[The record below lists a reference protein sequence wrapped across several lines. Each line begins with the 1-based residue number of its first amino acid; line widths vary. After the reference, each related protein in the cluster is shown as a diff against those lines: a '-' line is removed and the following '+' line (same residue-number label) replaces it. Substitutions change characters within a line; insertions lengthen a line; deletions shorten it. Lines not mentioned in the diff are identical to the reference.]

1 MKLSDMLKKAEEKLK
16 TNNDTEEISAPWET
30 TSIKTTLKNNS
41 NYQENHQG
49 TIGGQLE
56 DTKGTI
62 GGQLEDTKGTIGGQL
77 EDTKGTI
84 GGQLEDTKGT
94 IGGQLEDTK
103 GTIGGQLEDTKGTIG
118 GQLED
123 TKGTIGGQLEDTKGT
138 IGGQLDLEN
147 IYAYIDSL
155 GGKQLLIIQYI
166 VLNLDTHKSYETTN
180 LKSTDICRFASISK
194 DSFKTHIRRL
204 IKKNILVRLRGKTSL
219 HGFVKFKINKP
230 ILTKIKTI
238 LGDSNKEKTSI
249 YNSNIITTDNN
260 SNDVLNE
267 KDLLITKMQKQ
278 IKELQQQKI
287 TFEEMDT
294 NITNLENDFSTVD
307 FSELSEFGF
316 KKSHLDQIK
325 SFGTVTPEVAQE
337 SINHYAWALHNR
349 KEEMQKYAP
358 EKNRFK
364 GLFGVL
370 RKGNA
375 WTEDGYIDPIDE
387 AIQKSLD
394 AKRKKLAQVK
404 KQKEEMFSLDFELWK
419 ESLSEDDLNKINNQ
433 IKSKTQGRKS
443 GAMYEAALK
452 DHFKNNFHTSR

>member
-1 MKLSDMLKKAEEKLK
+1 MAVKKTQLDKLFGAVRIGNTSHLTSTTKK
-16 TNNDTEEISAPWET
+16 TNKKPNTNPTQLDTKPNTNSTQLDTKPNTNSTQLDTKPNTNSTQLDTKPNTNPTQLDTKPNTNPTQLDTKPNTNPTQLDTKPNTNSTQLDTKPNTNPTQLDTKPNTNSTQLDTKKLIYNVNNLSGNELKIFNYIALDICSRLDKRQTQPLTKKQISDNSSVPIGSIN
-30 TSIKTTLKNNS
+30 TSISRLISK
-41 NYQENHQG
+41 
-49 TIGGQLE
+49 QLIR
-56 DTKGTI
+56 K
-62 GGQLEDTKGTIGGQL
+62 
-77 EDTKGTI
+77 
-84 GGQLEDTKGT
+84 
-94 IGGQLEDTK
+94 
-103 GTIGGQLEDTKGTIG
+103 
-118 GQLED
+118 
-123 TKGTIGGQLEDTKGT
+123 
-138 IGGQLDLEN
+138 LDS
-147 IYAYIDSL
+147 IK
-155 GGKQLLIIQYI
+155 GGKNATAIYTIPI
-166 VLNLDTHKSYETTN
+166 RHLNEYKDIYQIKSQ
-180 LKSTDICRFASISK
+180 
-194 DSFKTHIRRL
+194 
-204 IKKNILVRLRGKTSL
+204 
-219 HGFVKFKINKP
+219 
-230 ILTKIKTI
+230 
-238 LGDSNKEKTSI
+238 SNSSI
-249 YNSNIITTDNN
+249 YNNITNIDKLSIHEKSIIDNLQKQVN
-260 SNDVLNE
+260 ILNE
-267 KDLLITKMQKQ
+267 KSQAQ
-278 IKELQQQKI
+278 INSS
-287 TFEEMDT
+287 EEMNT
-294 NITNLENDFSTVD
+294 NIANLENDFSTVD

-404 KQKEEMFSLDFELWK
+404 KQKEEMFLLDFELWK